1 LGWGSLAILLLGILG
16 LLVALETKAG
26 DVLVKQWIWLE
37 QQSAGMLVLIIVL
50 VAILA
55 GVLGWI
61 IDAIEK
67 RRTSNRHS

>member
-1 LGWGSLAILLLGILG
+1 LLGILG

-26 DVLVKQWIWLE
+26 DVLGKQWIWLE

-50 VAILA
+50 AAILA

-67 RRTSNRHS
+67 RRTSNRDP